1 MPQVVLPALAS
12 GIMWGVGDALWFVA
26 NEKLGFVVAFP
37 IVLAGPGIVASLWGI
52 FLLRELEGTRNFV
65 LTAIVA
71 VLVVSGAACISASRV

>member
-1 MPQVVLPALAS
+1 
-12 GIMWGVGDALWFVA
+12 MWGVADALWFVA

-65 LTAIVA
+65 LTAIVE
-71 VLVVSGAACISASRV
+71 